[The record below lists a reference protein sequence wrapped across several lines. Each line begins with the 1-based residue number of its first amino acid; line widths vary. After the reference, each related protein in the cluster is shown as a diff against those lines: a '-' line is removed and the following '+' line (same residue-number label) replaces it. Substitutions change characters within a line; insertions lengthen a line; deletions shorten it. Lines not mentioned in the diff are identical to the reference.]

1 MGRKCPDLVQ
11 ASEEASARRVHG
23 SSVNPLPSSAR
34 LMCPSGGENMD
45 GSHRT
50 EVTCPRSSAHRG
62 QSRSECG
69 LLDSKAFVLN
79 YYSLQQSFPLPHALV
94 LVEKGGGEPGKTTG
108 LGKKFV
114 HAFL

>member
-1 MGRKCPDLVQ
+1 MERLRKWFLVPQ
-11 ASEEASARRVHG
+11 LERREEG
-23 SSVNPLPSSAR
+23 W
-34 LMCPSGGENMD
+34 GGV
-45 GSHRT
+45 GWGGGK
-50 EVTCPRSSAHRG
+50 EVLS
-62 QSRSECG
+62 
-69 LLDSKAFVLN
+69 DSKAFVLN